1 MDGIPT
7 TRWKSIQ
14 WMEIPPR
21 VGWISNY
28 LSQNR
33 WLEFQPFLSQWQAR
47 FYYQFS
53 TFPFWSFQNYESES
67 GLQFTRIWRFS
78 SVEMGNSLEQY
89 RASIGLYH
97 SGAGAGQKRIEPDV
111 FWVALKDLLLTI
123 LLLQCLTFGFF
134 EMQLQRLHQPGCGS
148 GEEAS
153 FVFCLLATKVA
164 IKYLCICL
172 FVPEWVRFRVGFIKV
187 CYDGKCS
194 RRPFLHFSAFPT
206 FQL

>member
-1 MDGIPT
+1 
-7 TRWKSIQ
+7 
-14 WMEIPPR
+14 MEIHPVDGNPTK
-21 VGWISNY
+21 GWLDFHPSVPK
-28 LSQNR
+28 
-33 WLEFQPFLSQWQAR
+33 WLDGNPTILRSKADKVLWSVFK
-47 FYYQFS
+47 FS

-78 SVEMGNSLEQY
+78 SVERY

-97 SGAGAGQKRIEPDV
+97 SRAGPGPKRNEPDV

-123 LLLQCLTFGFF
+123 LVLQCITSGFF
-134 EMQLQRLHQPGCGS
+134 ALQLQRLHQPGCGS

-187 CYDGKCS
+187 CYDGECS

>member
-1 MDGIPT
+1 
-7 TRWKSIQ
+7 
-14 WMEIPPR
+14 
-21 VGWISNY
+21 
-28 LSQNR
+28 
-33 WLEFQPFLSQWQAR
+33 
-47 FYYQFS
+47 
-53 TFPFWSFQNYESES
+53 
-67 GLQFTRIWRFS
+67 
-78 SVEMGNSLEQY
+78 MGNSLEQY

-97 SGAGAGQKRIEPDV
+97 CGAGAGQKRIEPDV

-123 LLLQCLTFGFF
+123 LL
-134 EMQLQRLHQPGCGS
+134 HQPGSGS

-172 FVPEWVRFRVGFIKV
+172 FVPEWVRFSVGFIKV
-187 CYDGKCS
+187 CYDGECS

>member
-33 WLEFQPFLSQWQAR
+33 WSEFQPFFSQWQAR

-53 TFPFWSFQNYESES
+53 TFPLWSFQNYESES

-78 SVEMGNSLEQY
+78 SVEMRNSLEQY
-89 RASIGLYH
+89 RASIGWYH
-97 SGAGAGQKRIEPDV
+97 SGAGAGPKRNEPDV

-123 LLLQCLTFGFF
+123 LVLQCLIH
-134 EMQLQRLHQPGCGS
+134 LDSLHCSFNVFTSPDMDRERRRALSSVFWRQKWLS
-148 GEEAS
+148 NAS
-153 FVFCLLATKVA
+153 AFVFLCLN
-164 IKYLCICL
+164 
-172 FVPEWVRFRVGFIKV
+172 G
-187 CYDGKCS
+187 
-194 RRPFLHFSAFPT
+194 
-206 FQL
+206 

>member
-1 MDGIPT
+1 
-7 TRWKSIQ
+7 
-14 WMEIPPR
+14 
-21 VGWISNY
+21 
-28 LSQNR
+28 
-33 WLEFQPFLSQWQAR
+33 
-47 FYYQFS
+47 
-53 TFPFWSFQNYESES
+53 
-67 GLQFTRIWRFS
+67 
-78 SVEMGNSLEQY
+78 MGNSLEQY

-111 FWVALKDLLLTI
+111 FWVALKDLLLMI

-153 FVFCLLATKVA
+153 FVFCILATKVA

-187 CYDGKCS
+187 CYDGECS
-194 RRPFLHFSAFPT
+194 RRPFLHFSAFPVSPSSLQAVFKLPSDLHT
-206 FQL
+206 RHVMPSVLTKKVRCSYLVQLNIR

>member
-1 MDGIPT
+1 
-7 TRWKSIQ
+7 
-14 WMEIPPR
+14 MEIHPVDGNPTK
-21 VGWISNY
+21 GWLDFHPSVPK
-28 LSQNR
+28 
-33 WLEFQPFLSQWQAR
+33 WLDGNPTILRSKADKVLWSVFK
-47 FYYQFS
+47 FS

-97 SGAGAGQKRIEPDV
+97 CGAGAGQKRIEPDV

-187 CYDGKCS
+187 CYEGECS
-194 RRPFLHFSAFPT
+194 RRPFSHFSAFPT